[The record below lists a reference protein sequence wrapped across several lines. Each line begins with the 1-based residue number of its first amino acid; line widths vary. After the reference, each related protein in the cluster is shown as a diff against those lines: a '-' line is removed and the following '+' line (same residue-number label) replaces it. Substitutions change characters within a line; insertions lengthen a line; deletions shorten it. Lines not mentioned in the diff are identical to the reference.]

1 MPTARPNRLYKT
13 KKGRLFYLI
22 NGKKKYLKVPKG
34 ISQKQLIKINIK
46 NIIGDTFRKLK
57 RRKKRV
63 PVKYEK
69 KIVPEMEKSQGT
81 IPFYYFQYQKRVP
94 TIREKEGVPESGYTA
109 PKTIAAIENK
119 PPNTDKLE
127 SLLLEYLKK
136 GEPKTK
142 AIEGPKKT
150 APPIPPKKAP
160 PAIEAPPK
168 LPAITE
174 GARSV
179 EAPKRPSA
187 DEAYARLMAQR
198 RREETEALSAENT
211 RKAVE
216 LAKKRQFNR
225 AREQTEMARE
235 DFNVSGT
242 KPEES
247 KTHEGPE
254 GESKDEPASIT
265 TTKPNK
271 NIKKAAS
278 TMFES
283 SGLPRTREAYA
294 QWIKDNGSEIMT
306 NGGRPGGKTLSEYNI
321 DLLLNDLFKTEGSG
335 YEQDGLYNTE
345 LETILKK
352 KVKDFVPV
360 IAKNELGHLDQFV
373 SPKMKRFG
381 FVINTASLPKAGSTA
396 PPPAGHWQSVFINN
410 EDDYPSI
417 EFYDPLVSKPPP
429 CLVTKL
435 KHLAQKINPE
445 STFLFKVN
453 NLKRQANTT
462 STCGFHAVGFIEDR
476 MSGLPWSEVTGYDDF
491 MAKHKP
497 DDSQDGESDIKKKIK
512 KYNKYL

>member
-46 NIIGDTFRKLK
+46 NIIGDQFRKLK

-81 IPFYYFQYQKRVP
+81 IPFYFFQHQKRVP

-109 PKTIAAIENK
+109 PKTITAIENK
-119 PPNTDKLE
+119 PPNTDRLE

-136 GEPKTK
+136 GKKEIEDKKPESSTSVAKVAPKV
-142 AIEGPKKT
+142 APK
-150 APPIPPKKAP
+150 I
-160 PAIEAPPK
+160 PAIDTA
-168 LPAITE
+168 
-174 GARSV
+174 
-179 EAPKRPSA
+179 KRPSPEEAFA
-187 DEAYARLMAQR
+187 DLMR
-198 RREETEALSAENT
+198 KRKTEETEALSAERT
-211 RKAVE
+211 RVAME
-216 LAKKRQFNR
+216 LAKKRAFNR
-225 AREQTEMARE
+225 AREQTEMKAE
-235 DFNVSGT
+235 DFNVSRAPT
-242 KPEES
+242 RAVPASEARREES

-254 GESKDEPASIT
+254 RESKEEEEVPAVRLT
-265 TTKPNK
+265 NPNK
-271 NIKKAAS
+271 NIVKAAF
-278 TMFES
+278 TMFET
-283 SGLPRTREAYA
+283 SGLPQNRESYA
-294 QWIKDNGSEIMT
+294 EWIKSNGSQVMT
-306 NGGRPGGKTLSEYNI
+306 TGGKTLAEYNI
-321 DLLLNDLFKTEGSG
+321 DGFLDKAVFKSSEGSG
-335 YEQDGLYNTE
+335 RYNEQEGLYNTE

-373 SPKMKRFG
+373 RPKMKRFG
-381 FVINTASLPKAGSTA
+381 FVINTASIPKAGSGA
-396 PPPAGHWQSVFINN
+396 PLPSGHWQSVFINN

-429 CLVTKL
+429 CLVNKL
-435 KHLAQKINPE
+435 KHIAQKINPE

-453 NLKRQANTT
+453 NLKRQADTT
-462 STCGFHAVGFIEDR
+462 STCGFHAVGFLEDR

-491 MAKHKP
+491 MVKHKP
-497 DDSQDGESDIKKKIK
+497 DDSLDGESDIKRKIK

>member
-81 IPFYYFQYQKRVP
+81 IPFYFFQHQKRVP

-142 AIEGPKKT
+142 AIDDKVARIEGPKKT
-150 APPIPPKKAP
+150 APPIPPKKA
-160 PAIEAPPK
+160 IEAPPK
-168 LPAITE
+168 LPAIE
-174 GARSV
+174 P
-179 EAPKRPSA
+179 PKRPSA

-211 RKAVE
+211 RKAIE

-242 KPEES
+242 TPEES
-247 KTHEGPE
+247 KTGGPE
-254 GESKDEPASIT
+254 GESKDEPPKPAGKLRKPQAKTVKKWIEEFLKTDTEPKNFENFRTYFVSRYGAYDPKTPLETLFNEFNKT
-265 TTKPNK
+265 TDV
-271 NIKKAAS
+271 A
-278 TMFES
+278 
-283 SGLPRTREAYA
+283 
-294 QWIKDNGSEIMT
+294 
-306 NGGRPGGKTLSEYNI
+306 
-321 DLLLNDLFKTEGSG
+321 GSG